1 MSIYKLSFIL
11 VLAYVILLGR
21 PVYEEIS
28 LEPGWSADM
37 VSGSSGSFPVDS
49 ADFIPFKFS
58 GHFGY
63 YLPSGKIPYNDEIL
77 YDTAIDEKGFINFS
91 SINKNL
97 ILRSPDGSVTGM
109 VEAVGYPFFSATRRF
124 IISNDETSL
133 TEVDVNGNILWS
145 YNFGS
150 LITDISASG
159 SFVAAGTLNSGLKV
173 LDNGGNEVFG
183 YKPDYSR
190 VNVIYGTAVSGDD
203 NSILLISGIDP
214 QMVILFSRKNS
225 GYRIVYSKK
234 LDEELRYQRRCGFS
248 DDGLYAY
255 FDNSS
260 SISILDIKRKIIR
273 SIPMDGIL
281 RAVVFEGDDE
291 LVYTASEIEG
301 RVEFS
306 GFLPKGIRIFSFQL
320 NGDAPYLWKDRS
332 GIYVG
337 LDNNLMKLNLERR

>member
-1 MSIYKLSFIL
+1 M
-11 VLAYVILLGR
+11 
-21 PVYEEIS
+21 
-28 LEPGWSADM
+28 
-37 VSGSSGSFPVDS
+37 
-49 ADFIPFKFS
+49 
-58 GHFGY
+58 
-63 YLPSGKIPYNDEIL
+63 
-77 YDTAIDEKGFINFS
+77 
-91 SINKNL
+91 
-97 ILRSPDGSVTGM
+97 
-109 VEAVGYPFFSATRRF
+109 
-124 IISNDETSL
+124 
-133 TEVDVNGNILWS
+133 
-145 YNFGS
+145 
-150 LITDISASG
+150 
-159 SFVAAGTLNSGLKV
+159 NSGLKV